1 MESISTLVF
10 RHARIQS
17 VQRLRDAL
25 KHNRREFAMDGP
37 SHAHIA
43 SEKSALNFSIF
54 SGATTKEDISAV
66 YSAIGEY
73 QEKRGR
79 KIHKSAILGIELVF
93 SLPSHRTDIDPEA
106 FFQESFEWACK
117 SYAPLKAISAE
128 VHMDESHP
136 HMHVVFVCIEPDV
149 MLGSKIYASPRHNKQ
164 RVSDFQ
170 KEVGLKHGLVIPLR
184 LSKADRTRAVHDIL
198 EAIKARNDSVT
209 ESALYPLV
217 RTFAE
222 LDTWSV
228 AQALGITIN
237 STPPKQRTLTQIMT
251 SKGKGDSDIT

>member
-1 MESISTLVF
+1 MQQVASLVF

-37 SHAHIA
+37 SHAHI
-43 SEKSALNFSIF
+43 SSDKSALNFSIF
-54 SGATTKEDISAV
+54 KGATTKEDISTI

-73 QEKRGR
+73 QETRGR
-79 KIHKSAILGIELVF
+79 KIRKSAILGIELVF
-93 SLPSHRTDIDPEA
+93 SIPSHRTDIDVQA

-117 SYAPLKAISAE
+117 SYAPLKVMSAE

-136 HMHVVFVCIEPDV
+136 HMHILFSCVQPDV
-149 MLGSKIYASPRHNKQ
+149 LLGSKIYASPHHNKQ
-164 RVSDFQ
+164 RVSEFQ
-170 KEVGLKHGLVIPLR
+170 EEVGLRHGLVIPLR
-184 LSKADRTRAVHDIL
+184 LSKADRARAVNEIL
-198 EAIKARNDSVT
+198 EAIKTRQDSITGSV
-209 ESALYPLV
+209 LYPLM

-228 AQALGITIN
+228 AQALGVDIKQ
-237 STPPKQRTLTQIMT
+237 TPPKQRTLAQIMT
-251 SKGKGDSDIT
+251 SRGKGDRHIT